1 MKPRDIAYGAVLT
14 ALGIMI
20 PVMFGAYLRVLIP
33 PFSATLASHVPVLL
47 SMLISPVVAVM
58 VGIGTAIGFLISY
71 GASSVGLMITA
82 RALTHSI
89 WAFAGALMIK
99 KGASY
104 TSALVATAPLHG
116 FLEVVAIMLMVTVF
130 GLPLTGGTGVTGSD
144 ITLVAAVLIVLFG
157 TMAHH
162 AVDSVIA
169 WIVAKAARR
178 LPVAK
183 HN

>member
-14 ALGIMI
+14 ALGILI
-20 PVMFGAYLRVLIP
+20 PVAFGGYLRVLIP

-47 SMLISPVVAVM
+47 SMLISPVVAAM
-58 VGIGTAIGFLISY
+58 VGLSTAIGFLINY
-71 GASSVGLMITA
+71 GPSPLGLMITA
-82 RALTHSI
+82 RAATHAI
-89 WAFAGALMIK
+89 WAFAGAVMLR

-116 FLEVVAIMLMVTVF
+116 FLEALAVLLMATVF
-130 GLPLTGGTGVTGSD
+130 GLPLTGTGVNAQGAT
-144 ITLVAAVLIVLFG
+144 VATVVLILFFG

-169 WIVAKAARR
+169 WVVAKAARK
-178 LPVAK
+178 LPSRKKA
-183 HN
+183 